1 MSERLLPVHGAG
13 AEVAVGSSERDE
25 QTCHPL
31 RPQTVSFPDL
41 EYRAEARPLAGVEND
56 RRVISG
62 HLERLADPFAPGDE
76 AELLEQCVPVA
87 PGDVDDLS
95 RYIDVHPV
103 EPAPFHEG
111 QAYSAAPVS
120 ERLLT
125 ARELAAPVASLV
137 GLVARSVPPPLG

>member
-1 MSERLLPVHGAG
+1 VCERAAAAEQVAG
-13 AEVAVGSSERDE
+13 DPHLRRLFPSRELAVRG
-25 QTCHPL
+25 
-31 RPQTVSFPDL
+31 VW
-41 EYRAEARPLAGVEND
+41 EARPLAAVEND

-76 AELLEQCVPVA
+76 AELLEQRVPVA

-103 EPAPFHEG
+103 EPAPLHAG
-111 QAYSAAPVS
+111 QAYAATVS

-137 GLVARSVPPPLG
+137 GSK